1 MLPNE
6 AAVDVGLDMLA
17 LFLARASA
25 VATIPVESAVGEV
38 DVDTV
43 VIAVAAVFGAVVI
56 WVVISAEAVTVDV
69 VVACDG
75 STSEGAG
82 ASVRDVTLAWPVR
95 SYSSRFSVV
104 DGGLL
109 KLYGESLLRCL
120 SLNSVLRNQCL
131 TTYRLNISTI
141 DYFRNLR

>member
-6 AAVDVGLDMLA
+6 AAVDVGMDMLA
-17 LFLARASA
+17 LFLASASA
-25 VATIPVESAVGEV
+25 ATVAVDSAVGEV
-38 DVDTV
+38 DVDAV
-43 VIAVAAVFGAVVI
+43 VIAVAAVVWAVVI
-56 WVVISAEAVTVDV
+56 WVVISAEAVTVDD
-69 VVACDG
+69 VVACDE
-75 STSEGAG
+75 STSEAAG

-95 SYSSRFSVV
+95 SYSSRLSVV

-131 TTYRLNISTI
+131 TTYRLISSRI
-141 DYFRNLR
+141 DYFGNLR